1 MYNKALVYA
10 IEAHKNQKRKD
21 DKPYIYHPVSV
32 AIELAENG
40 ADDDLISAG
49 LLHDTIEDTTVSY
62 DELRE
67 EFGENIAN
75 LVLSDTEDK
84 KLSWDERK
92 KATIEF
98 LRATDNR
105 DVKMLVCADKLSN
118 AKDIKSSIKKNGDAV
133 WSIFRCGKDKQKW
146 LYTEL
151 VDALKSL
158 EDLPMYQELKQLVT
172 EIF

>member
-1 MYNKALVYA
+1 MYSNALIFA

-21 DKPYIYHPVSV
+21 DKPYIFHPVSV
-32 AIELAENG
+32 AMELAKNG

-62 DELRE
+62 DELE
-67 EFGENIAN
+67 EKFGENIAK

-84 KLSWDERK
+84 KLSWEERK
-92 KATIEF
+92 KAAIEF
-98 LRATDNR
+98 LRTTDDYNT
-105 DVKMLVCADKLSN
+105 KMLICADKLAN
-118 AKDIKSSIKKNGDAV
+118 VRDIKSSIEKNGDDT
-133 WSIFRCGKDKQKW
+133 WTIFRYGKDKQKW
-146 LYTEL
+146 LYNEL

-158 EDLPMYQELKQLVT
+158 NNLPMYQEFKQIVT